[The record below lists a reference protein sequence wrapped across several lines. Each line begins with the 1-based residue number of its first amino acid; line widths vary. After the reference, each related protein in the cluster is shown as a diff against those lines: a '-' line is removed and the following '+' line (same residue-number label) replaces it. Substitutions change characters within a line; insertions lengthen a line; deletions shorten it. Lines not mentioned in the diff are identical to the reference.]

1 MASARIPVTITYH
14 KAGTQPPVYVAGSFS
29 DPAWEPQEM
38 KFTTGDDGE
47 KNSNFKPLRF
57 GLSGRPLAGYQG
69 SSPHFIGQKLGPNDF
84 KPQPGV
90 LEPLS

>member
-1 MASARIPVTITYH
+1 MPRRAETGGFCGFCGLASSH
-14 KAGTQPPVYVAGSFS
+14 
-29 DPAWEPQEM
+29 
-38 KFTTGDDGE
+38 GDDGE

>member
-47 KNSNFKPLRF
+47 KNFEKEVLVEDNTTVQYKFRIGDGDWWALDENAPTGSTATISRF
-57 GLSGRPLAGYQG
+57 GTS
-69 SSPHFIGQKLGPNDF
+69 
-84 KPQPGV
+84 
-90 LEPLS
+90 